1 MAQSAFPSFGTTLFI
16 YGFAGPPLGGLAF
29 FLIALQDGVRAG
41 NIGAFAGLVAAFC
54 YFIGI
59 APALFTA
66 LLMVAARRVVTGRW
80 PLIGLSL
87 LTGAALSGGIVL
99 AMSLM
104 GGPVQWQP
112 LLAWSVAGAA
122 AGLTCGWF
130 TRAKPAPAASA

>member
-1 MAQSAFPSFGTTLFI
+1 MAPRAFPSLGTTLFI

-59 APALFTA
+59 APALLTA
-66 LLMVAARRVVTGRW
+66 LLMVAARRFVTGRW
-80 PLIGLSL
+80 PLA
-87 LTGAALSGGIVL
+87 GAAMSGAIVL

-122 AGLTCGWF
+122 AGLACGWF
-130 TRAKPAPAASA
+130 TRAKPAPAAPA